1 MSLTGVVNSS
11 SGFSPTFAAELRERS
26 DEDLEKLFTL
36 RPDLITPIPADM
48 SSLATRACSAPSLL
62 RALET
67 LNQWQFQVLEV
78 CAALR
83 DPFTVKEVIT
93 LSDKAS

>member
-48 SSLATRACSAPSLL
+48 SSLLPLAP
-62 RALET
+62 ALP
-67 LNQWQFQVLEV
+67 LAFLEP
-78 CAALR
+78 LKR
-83 DPFTVKEVIT
+83 
-93 LSDKAS
+93 